1 MAQAG
6 DPPELLELAAGS
18 PGALLEQRA
27 QWQALPEGLAE
38 RCSAF
43 SGGDAAQTPL
53 VALSLARDLCEALD
67 VEQQL
72 WLLNWWQLRLWRQ
85 RQDSVPLK
93 RLEQL
98 RGSCAATCNRAWPGR
113 WRCCRFRRPCAG
125 CRGPAAPVGPAPLDG
140 LRWGA
145 LGSSQRRRRS

>member
-1 MAQAG
+1 
-6 DPPELLELAAGS
+6 
-18 PGALLEQRA
+18 
-27 QWQALPEGLAE
+27 LAE

-43 SGGDAAQTPL
+43 SGGDAARTPL

-85 RQDSVPLK
+85 RQDSFPLK

-98 RGSCAATCNRAWPGR
+98 RGQLRSYVQPRLAWE
-113 WRCCRFRRPCAG
+113 
-125 CRGPAAPVGPAPLDG
+125 V
-140 LRWGA
+140 A
-145 LGSSQRRRRS
+145 LLSL